1 MTEKLIIPVI
11 EPKDFFIIF
20 ILSFFLIFQ
29 DYNLQPNK
37 VKITAVMI
45 PRAVGIVYPI
55 CPQYVTIET
64 NVRINTATPIRQNSN
79 VFLLALL

>member
-20 ILSFFLIFQ
+20 ILLFPYFSR
-29 DYNLQPNK
+29 YNLQPNK

-64 NVRINTATPIRQNSN
+64 NVRINTATPIRQNSS

>member
-1 MTEKLIIPVI
+1 
-11 EPKDFFIIF
+11 
-20 ILSFFLIFQ
+20 
-29 DYNLQPNK
+29 
-37 VKITAVMI
+37 MI

-55 CPQYVTIET
+55 SPQYVTIET

>member
-1 MTEKLIIPVI
+1 
-11 EPKDFFIIF
+11 
-20 ILSFFLIFQ
+20 
-29 DYNLQPNK
+29 
-37 VKITAVMI
+37 MI

-64 NVRINTATPIRQNSN
+64 NVRINTATPIRQNSS

>member
-20 ILSFFLIFQ
+20 IRFLNLSR
-29 DYNLQPNK
+29 YNLQPNK
-37 VKITAVMI
+37 VKIIAVMI
-45 PRAVGIVYPI
+45 PKAVGIVYPI